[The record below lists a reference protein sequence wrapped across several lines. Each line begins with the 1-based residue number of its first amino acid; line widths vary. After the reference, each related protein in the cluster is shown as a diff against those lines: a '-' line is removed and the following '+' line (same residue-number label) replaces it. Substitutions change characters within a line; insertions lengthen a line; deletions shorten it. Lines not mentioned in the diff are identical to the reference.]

1 MVRISLKQQAYEKI
15 KKMIL
20 ANQISQEHQLTE
32 QGLNQ
37 ILKVGRGPIR
47 EALNLLSKDGLL
59 HLVPNRGA
67 FLRQFSPHDLIQ
79 IYQIRE
85 RLDPLAARQAIGRID
100 LIELDKIEKKYTSRK
115 MASWKSDLQF
125 SKDLHS
131 IIYRSA
137 GNPYLLEIFE
147 NLQLKNEVSWNSL
160 WSLWMKVPRAKV
172 IEKRKEEHLRI
183 IRALKKGD
191 AQGAENES
199 RKHISEA
206 MQDILEMIT
215 V

>member
-191 AQGAENES
+191 AQRAENES